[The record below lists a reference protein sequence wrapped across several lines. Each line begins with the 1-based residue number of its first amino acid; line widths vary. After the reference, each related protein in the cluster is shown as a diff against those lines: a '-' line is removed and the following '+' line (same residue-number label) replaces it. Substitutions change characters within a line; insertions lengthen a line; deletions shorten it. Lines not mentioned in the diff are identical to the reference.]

1 MAQKCG
7 RVCIIGQPN
16 AGKSTLTNAMV
27 GAKVSIVSHKVQTT
41 RVRTLGIAISG
52 DTQFVLLDTP
62 GIFDAKKTLENAL
75 VRGAW
80 NSIQDADAII
90 VLVDASYPD
99 LTPTINIL
107 EKLQAKPPVFLV
119 LNKADKVSPQVLE
132 TLSHTFKQYD
142 HIQGVLSISALEQTG
157 IDKLIQALDE
167 KMPFDAWH
175 YPEDI
180 LTNQPENLWAA
191 EITREQLYL
200 QLHDELPYETYV
212 TPEGFEYFQDGSIK
226 ISQAIVVSRSS
237 QKGII
242 LGAKGSRI
250 KAIGQKARLE
260 LSKEMGQTV
269 HLKLFVKVQRDWM
282 EQNSTR
288 KELGLE

>member
-1 MAQKCG
+1 MPQKCG

-16 AGKSTLTNAMV
+16 AGKSTLINAMV

-41 RVRTLGIAISG
+41 RVRTLGIAMNG

-75 VRGAW
+75 VKGAW
-80 NSIQDADAII
+80 NGIQDVDAII
-90 VLVDASYPD
+90 ILVDASFTD
-99 LTPTINIL
+99 LTQTIHIL
-107 EKLQAKPPVFLV
+107 EKLQSPPPVFLV
-119 LNKADKVSPQVLE
+119 LNKSDKVPPQVLDDLAE
-132 TLSHTFKQYD
+132 KFKKYPS
-142 HIQGVLSISALEQTG
+142 ILEVLSISALEQTG
-157 IDKLIQALDE
+157 IDTLIHALDE
-167 KMPFDAWH
+167 KMPYGAWH

-226 ISQAIVVSRSS
+226 ISQAIVVSRPS

-260 LSKEMGQTV
+260 LTKEMGQTV
-269 HLKLFVKVQRDWM
+269 HLRLFVKVQRDWM
-282 EQNSTR
+282 EQQSTR